1 MYIVNE
7 FIVIFILIS
16 PIILSLLHTYYCVT
30 LGFGDLPLFGVIGP
44 TIASDTWF
52 SLMARNRHYVP
63 CLKTFIVK
71 QSYGGSSQAVICIY
85 SLLRFNC
92 LGKFFILSP
101 KVFFSRGA
109 LSNQI
114 STVFFQLAL
123 DAAKNNHNQGVAQ
136 TSISQMI

>member
-1 MYIVNE
+1 
-7 FIVIFILIS
+7 
-16 PIILSLLHTYYCVT
+16 LHTYYCVT

-101 KVFFSRGA
+101 KVFFFKRS
-109 LSNQI
+109 LIKPDINS
-114 STVFFQLAL
+114 FFPIGFGRCQ
-123 DAAKNNHNQGVAQ
+123 K
-136 TSISQMI
+136 